1 MKIQNSKGIYMTKS
15 WRQTPEQRGKKKQ
28 LCRESCLER
37 SYPCG
42 TLRNRPLK
50 RKNKENDN
58 YAGMLADSASGLFG
72 HPPSSAPY
80 AQWVEGGSAA
90 PAVIFTS
97 SLRASMGGDTFG
109 GSPW

>member
-1 MKIQNSKGIYMTKS
+1 MS

-50 RKNKENDN
+50 RKNKEKITTQECSRTPLP
-58 YAGMLADSASGLFG
+58 ACSGTRPPPPRTRSGSRADRQ
-72 HPPSSAPY
+72 HPP
-80 AQWVEGGSAA
+80 
-90 PAVIFTS
+90 
-97 SLRASMGGDTFG
+97 
-109 GSPW
+109 